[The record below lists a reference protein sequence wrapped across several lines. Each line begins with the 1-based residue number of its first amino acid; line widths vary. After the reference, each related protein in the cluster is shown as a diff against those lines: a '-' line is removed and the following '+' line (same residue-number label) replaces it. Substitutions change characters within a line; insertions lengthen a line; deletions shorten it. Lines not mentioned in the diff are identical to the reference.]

1 VAAQRAA
8 AGRAQRRKGLL
19 IAGAASSLV
28 AVDVGNQYLL
38 PQAQY
43 LPSALQG
50 MSWSQVAAAMRN
62 PNSPVARDIDGAAN
76 VITAAICKLT
86 NGQPAGVC
94 TSAGVSAAAGKLQAS
109 S

>member
-50 MSWSQVAAAMRN
+50 MSW
-62 PNSPVARDIDGAAN
+62 
-76 VITAAICKLT
+76 L
-86 NGQPAGVC
+86 
-94 TSAGVSAAAGKLQAS
+94 
-109 S
+109 